1 MKASDTARWL
11 VLLHHLPPKP
21 PYLRA
26 KILRRLGQVG
36 ALPIKRSAYALPATA
51 ACMEDFQWIL
61 REIQEGGGEGWILRA
76 SLCAGLSDGELIEAF
91 RTLRNADYQELAERA
106 RKLLEAITPSGLA
119 PPPAGLRADWARTRT
134 RLAALRRIDFFDAS
148 GREEVETVMDAIQKR
163 GTPAAST
170 STSERT
176 GPPRGRVWVTRE
188 GIEEDRIASAWLV
201 RRFIDADASF
211 KFVDP
216 QRHTPGENEVA
227 FDMYQGQFT
236 HQEGRCT
243 FEVLVE
249 HFSLEDEALR
259 VIGEIIH
266 EIDLKDERFGRPETP
281 GIELAIEGVLA
292 RNGDDEARLRDGSV
306 LLDAIYERVAAK
318 TFKPRFH
325 DRRD

>member
-1 MKASDTARWL
+1 VKPSDQARWL
-11 VLLHHLPPKP
+11 VLLHHLPPQP

-61 REIQEGGGEGWILRA
+61 REIQDGGGEGWILRA

-91 RTLRNADYQELAERA
+91 RTLRNADYRELAEQA
-106 RKLLEAITPSGLA
+106 GKLLEAITPSGSA
-119 PPPAGLRADWARTRT
+119 QPPAGLRADWTRTRT

-148 GREEVETVMDAIQKR
+148 GRQEVETVMDQIEKR
-163 GTPAAST
+163 DTPASVST
-170 STSERT
+170 GERT
-176 GPPRGRVWVTRE
+176 AAPRGQVWVTRE

-201 RRFIDADASF
+201 RRFIDPDASF

-216 QRHTPGENEVA
+216 QRYTPRENEVA

-236 HQEGRCT
+236 HQAGRCT

-249 HFSLEDEALR
+249 HFSLKDEALR

-281 GIELAIEGVLA
+281 GIELAIEGVIG
-292 RNGDDEARLRDGSV
+292 RNSDDEARLRDGSV
-306 LLDAIYERVAAK
+306 LLDAVYERVAAK
-318 TFKPRFH
+318 TFKPRSR

>member
-1 MKASDTARWL
+1 VSASDEARWL

-36 ALPIKRSAYALPATA
+36 ALPIKRSAYVLPATA
-51 ACMEDFQWIL
+51 ACMEDLQWIL

-76 SLCAGLSDGELIEAF
+76 SLCAGLDDGELIDAF
-91 RTLRNADYQELAERA
+91 RTVRTADYQELAEQSQ
-106 RKLLEAITPSGLA
+106 KLLEAITPSGSA
-119 PPPAGLRADWARTRT
+119 PPPAGVRAEWARTRT
-134 RLAALRRIDFFDAS
+134 RLDTIRRIDFFDAS
-148 GREEVETVMDAIQKR
+148 GRKEVENVMDQIGKH
-163 GTPAAST
+163 GTPAISIVEGEKTAT
-170 STSERT
+170 
-176 GPPRGRVWVTRE
+176 PRGRVWVTRE

-211 KFVDP
+211 KFVDS
-216 QRHTPGENEVA
+216 QQYTTGENEVA

-236 HQEGRCT
+236 HRDGRCT
-243 FEVLVE
+243 FEVLIE

-266 EIDLKDERFGRPETP
+266 EIDLKDERFGRPETA
-281 GIELAIEGVLA
+281 GVALAIEGVIA
-292 RNGDDEARLRDGSV
+292 RHGDDEARLRDGSV
-306 LLDAIYERVAAK
+306 LLDAVYLRVAAK
-318 TFKPRFH
+318 TSKSRSR